1 MRACL
6 AAACTLALLLLLA
19 RSPAAGEWVPAA
31 SARTCEEK
39 LLCVGSNVTWA
50 TAHEYGAEDGCRA
63 IASKGLTAIK
73 FYGDSF
79 MRHMYEGLVLTL
91 TGALLKRHSGPTRC
105 WWSALAVV
113 PDQPAALFRARAGCA
128 RAGASEP
135 PEPIKAS
142 WSLILHSPVW
152 ALTVKRTGCC
162 NQQPGQL

>member
-1 MRACL
+1 MSACL
-6 AAACTLALLLLLA
+6 AAACACGLLLLLVG
-19 RSPAAGEWVPAA
+19 SPAAGEWVPAA

-91 TGALLKRHSGPTRC
+91 TGAQLRRHSGPMRC
-105 WWSALAVV
+105 WQESCLVRK
-113 PDQPAALFRARAGCA
+113 LL
-128 RAGASEP
+128 
-135 PEPIKAS
+135 I
-142 WSLILHSPVW
+142 SLLP
-152 ALTVKRTGCC
+152 LME
-162 NQQPGQL
+162 PGQTVLGLGQVSHLNPPRPPDR